1 MKKNILFK
9 VNKKETPQKL
19 EDLKIKI
26 LKERAS
32 ALAEELVKVE
42 EESKEKIEI
51 LEFLISGEK
60 YGIETQ
66 FINKVHLLRDLTPL
80 PGVSVCIVG
89 IINVR
94 GKIAPVIDIK
104 KFFDLPGKEITQ
116 LDKVIVI
123 DTEEAF
129 FGILA
134 DEVSGINYIPTNKMQ
149 TSLPTLTGI
158 RAEFLKGVTV
168 DQLAILDPIK
178 LALDKKIV
186 IDNKM

>member
-9 VNKKETPQKL
+9 VNQKEVVQESKDLQKKV
-19 EDLKIKI
+19 
-26 LKERAS
+26 LKERAA
-32 ALAEELVKVE
+32 ALAEEVVKV

-116 LDKVIVI
+116 LDKVIVV

-168 DQLAILDPIK
+168 NQLVILDPIK

-186 IDNKM
+186 IDDKT

>member
-9 VNKKETPQKL
+9 INKKETPQKL

-32 ALAEELVKVE
+32 ALAEEVVKV

-123 DTEEAF
+123 DAEEAF

-134 DEVSGINYIPTNKMQ
+134 DEVSGINQIPTNKVQ

-168 DQLAILDPIK
+168 DQLVILDPIK

-186 IDNKM
+186 IDDKI